1 LSDNIR
7 LNGLSNVQ
15 AENLAVAETNGS
27 VNFLANAHSRATSRM
42 AERHEIAAISVK
54 VVSLDGYARAHQF
67 EQISFM
73 KVDVEGFEPLVFRG
87 AEELLARAKV
97 RVIFF
102 EVCPDAARAAGFDPA
117 DAATILSIH
126 GYTLHR
132 ITDDG
137 GLKAVETE
145 DAEHEVVTNW
155 VALAPPHGPATSFV
169 SHLM

>member
-1 LSDNIR
+1 
-7 LNGLSNVQ
+7 
-15 AENLAVAETNGS
+15 
-27 VNFLANAHSRATSRM
+27 
-42 AERHEIAAISVK
+42 VK
-54 VVSLDGYARAHQF
+54 VVSLDAYARAHQF

-97 RVIFF
+97 RAIFF
-102 EVCPDAARAAGFDPA
+102 EVCPDASRAAGFDPA
-117 DAATILSIH
+117 DAATILSSH

-169 SHLM
+169 SHLMLRLNSCCDAITFADKVRILLEPCRHSRTRLRSAQDRTDVSSES